1 MFIMKKLISVLC
13 VLTLVIGV
21 VAVSAVSS
29 HAEVSKGSTAVDV
42 KSGDE
47 VSYTL
52 ALDKVE
58 QPIIGS
64 DFSVYYDSS
73 VFELVSVAD
82 FNNKTN
88 EDDWE
93 ATINPD
99 LDGQVR
105 GVWSILKGVDFSS
118 KRNFLTVNLK
128 AKTDATDS
136 HITYRIRYLYDNDV
150 FNSTDYPQ
158 ITTYQFTCNV
168 TVNGQE
174 VLKDAAPELN
184 VDEAPENGKFV
195 PSLDGDSQNADPEI
209 PGVVDKTKGNTGNG
223 QAVGNDSDNNPNN
236 NANNNGNAG
245 GNGGSANGGANNGGA
260 GNVSGGSGSA
270 NNGGA
275 ANGGANNADAKTTA
289 APVATTA
296 EGYFVTATDARGNV
310 TATSDQAPVNQSAD
324 KKGVSPVVWIII
336 VLVVLAGGGAA
347 AYFYMKKKPGNNA
360 PGAPGEATDASAVS
374 ADKAKAPEEKQEA
387 PEEKQE
393 APEEKQEAP
402 EEKQEAPEEKQEA
415 PSEPENK
422 E

>member
-1 MFIMKKLISVLC
+1 MKKLISILC
-13 VLTLVIGV
+13 VLTMVIGV
-21 VAVSAVSS
+21 AAVSS
-29 HAEVSKGSTAVDV
+29 VGANAEGEVSKGSTAVDV

-82 FNNKTN
+82 FNDNTD
-88 EDDWE
+88 EGEWE

-128 AKTDATDS
+128 AKADANNS

-150 FNSTDYPQ
+150 FNSSDYPQ
-158 ITTYQFTCNV
+158 ITTYLFTCDLK
-168 TVNGQE
+168 VNGKE
-174 VLKDAAPELN
+174 VLKDAAPEVN

-195 PSLDGDSQNADPEI
+195 NSPDGDSEHADPEL
-209 PGVVDKTKGNTGNG
+209 PGVVDKTKDKAANGVAQENDADYVLDGN
-223 QAVGNDSDNNPNN
+223 S
-236 NANNNGNAG
+236 NNGGSNNSG
-245 GNGGSANGGANNGGA
+245 GNGG
-260 GNVSGGSGSA
+260 GNDGDNGGSGSGGSN
-270 NNGGA
+270 NNGGSGNASGGGNDSGSSNSGDKA
-275 ANGGANNADAKTTA
+275 ADSKATT

-296 EGYFVTATDARGNV
+296 EGYIIKATDAKGNV
-310 TATSDQAPVNQSAD
+310 TATTDEAPVSGSTEN
-324 KKGVSPVVWIII
+324 KGGSPVIWIII

-347 AYFYMKKKPGNNA
+347 AYFYMKKKPGDKPSVDVPNTDSDA
-360 PGAPGEATDASAVS
+360 DKTDAP
-374 ADKAKAPEEKQEA
+374 ADTEDK
-387 PEEKQE
+387 
-393 APEEKQEAP
+393 
-402 EEKQEAPEEKQEA
+402 
-415 PSEPENK
+415 K